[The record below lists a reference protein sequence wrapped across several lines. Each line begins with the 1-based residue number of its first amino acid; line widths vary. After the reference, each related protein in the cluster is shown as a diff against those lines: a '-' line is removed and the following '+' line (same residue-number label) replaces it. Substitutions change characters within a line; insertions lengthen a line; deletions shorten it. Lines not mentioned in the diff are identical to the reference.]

1 MAVVEEQIP
10 LRLVGKRFRRAD
22 SPERLTGQVK
32 YTGDLVLP
40 GLLYGRLVRSPHA
53 SARIVSVDK
62 AAALATAGV
71 VAVLVA
77 EDLPVPNLR
86 AAVENRSIPMAY
98 ERTMYV
104 GQPVAIVLADSEAAA
119 EDGAEQVQVEYDPIK
134 GAVEMIAAMRQDAP
148 VVRVRAKAND
158 EELAMHGAAAGG
170 KGAEQPQAPNV
181 ASSQRFERGDVEQG
195 FREADVIV
203 EREFRTPW
211 VHQSYMEP
219 HVCAATVDALGSVVV
234 YACTQAM
241 FRTRDT
247 VAAVL
252 GKAPGQIRVYAMP
265 VGGGF
270 GGKFG
275 LIEPLVAACAVAV
288 GRPVRLAFTRVEDFG
303 SANPAPLSVFRV
315 KAAATRDGT
324 FTALKG
330 EVMFDAG
337 AKPGAP
343 AAHAALCLGVFYRWQ
358 HLDIH
363 ASEVLT
369 NKTPTGAYRAPG
381 LPQAMFAA
389 ESVVDDLAHALG
401 MDPMEVRKKNAV
413 RGGDIRPD
421 GTPWPPIGL
430 TECLER
436 AEPIYRAEIAA
447 CGPNEGVGLALGGW
461 FGGLE
466 PASALCRLESDGTL
480 KIAIGSVD
488 LSGTHNGLQII
499 AAETFG
505 MDSLDQVRIS
515 TADTDAAP
523 YSGAT
528 GGSKTI
534 YTMGPAVA
542 KAAQE
547 ARDRVLNI
555 AAAELEAAVGD
566 LELIHGE
573 VRVKGVPG
581 KVKTL
586 REIYRL
592 SASFG
597 AKHEPV
603 LGKGESAVTQRSP
616 GTGVHVARVRV
627 DPETGR
633 VEPLRYVVIQDV
645 GRAINPA
652 TVEEQIHGG
661 GAQGVGWAM
670 YEEIV
675 HDESGAPI
683 TASFMDYTVA
693 KARQMPELE
702 AILVEVP
709 SAVGPFGA
717 KPVGEP
723 PVIPGGA
730 VIANAVFAACGAR
743 VTDLP
748 LTPERVRRAMDLNLN
763 GTSSKNGYSRV

>member
-1 MAVVEEQIP
+1 MVAEAQIP

-22 SPERLTGQVK
+22 SPERLTGQVR

-40 GLLYGRLVRSPHA
+40 GLLYGRLVRSPYA
-53 SARIVSVDK
+53 SARIISIDK
-62 AAALATAGV
+62 SAAEAMPGV
-71 VAVLVA
+71 VAVLRA
-77 EDLPVPNLR
+77 EDLPVVNLR
-86 AAVENRSIPMAY
+86 EAVENRSIMMAF
-98 ERTMYV
+98 ERATYV
-104 GQPVAIVLADSEAAA
+104 GQPVAVVLAESEAAA
-119 EDGAEQVQVEYDPIK
+119 EDGAEGVTVEYEPLSP
-134 GAVEMIAAMRQDAP
+134 AVDMLHAMQADSP
-148 VVRVRAKAND
+148 VVRMRASNNN
-158 EELAMHGAAAGG
+158 EELAMHGAAGG
-170 KGAEQPQAPNV
+170 GSEKESPQAANV
-181 ASSQRFERGDVEQG
+181 ASHQRYSRGDVEQA

-203 EREFRTPW
+203 EREYRTPW

-219 HVCAATVDALGSVVV
+219 QVCAATVDALGNVVV

-247 VAAVL
+247 VATVL
-252 GKAPGQIRVYAMP
+252 GKPTSQVRVHAMP

-288 GRPVRLAFTRVEDFG
+288 GRPVRLAFTRVEDF
-303 SANPAPLSVFRV
+303 SAACPAPSSIFRV
-315 KAAATRDGT
+315 KAAARKDGT
-324 FTALKG
+324 FTALKA
-330 EVMFDAG
+330 EVIFDAG
-337 AKPGAP
+337 ARPGAP
-343 AAHAALCLGVFYRWQ
+343 AAHAALCLGVFYRWEN
-358 HLDIH
+358 LDID
-363 ASEVLT
+363 ATEVVT
-369 NKTPTGAYRAPG
+369 HKTPTGAYRAPG
-381 LPQAMFAA
+381 LPQAMFAG
-389 ESVVDDLAHALG
+389 ESIVDELIGRLG
-401 MDPMEVRKKNAV
+401 LDQIEVRKKNAA

-430 TECLER
+430 AECLER
-436 AEPIYRAEIAA
+436 AEPIYRAEVAA
-447 CGPNEGVGLALGGW
+447 AGPNEGVGVALGGW
-461 FGGLE
+461 FGGTE

-480 KIAIGSVD
+480 KVSIGSVD
-488 LSGTHNGLQII
+488 LTGTNNGLQII
-499 AAETFG
+499 AAEAFG
-505 MDSLDQVRIS
+505 MDTIGAVRVS
-515 TADTDAAP
+515 TVDTESAP

-534 YTMGPAVA
+534 YTMGPAVL

-547 ARDRVLNI
+547 ARERVLKI
-555 AAAELEAAVGD
+555 AAAELEASVDD
-566 LELIHGE
+566 LELVHGE

-581 KVKTL
+581 KVRTL
-586 REIYRL
+586 RDIYKL

-603 LGKGESAVTQRSP
+603 LGKGESAITQRSP
-616 GTGVHVARVRV
+616 GTGVHIARVRV

-661 GAQGVGWAM
+661 GAQGVGWAV

-675 HDESGAPI
+675 HDESGTPM

-693 KARQMPELE
+693 KARQTPELE
-702 AILVEVP
+702 AVLVEVP
-709 SAVGPFGA
+709 STIGPFGA

-730 VIANAVFAACGAR
+730 VIANALYAATGAR

-748 LTPERVRRAMDLNLN
+748 LTPERVQKAMQMDTDRA
-763 GTSSKNGYSRV
+763 RARA